1 MSPKAA
7 WVSLLSKTAYLPGL
21 LVVDYGLKAAKSKYP
36 LIVMVTPDIPQD
48 ARNVLKN
55 RGLISVDVGVVA
67 PEASR
72 QRFDIHDARF
82 ADTWSKVR
90 TFEMV
95 DYDRVVLLDADV
107 IILRNMDELMD
118 LDLPKD
124 QIAAA
129 HVCACNPRKLP
140 HYPADWIPE
149 NCAHS
154 AVSGPNAPPPQW
166 SEGKPR
172 PYSQLN
178 SGVVVLNPSMAV
190 ANAIIERLMTSAEVE
205 NFTFADQDLMIEHFK
220 GMWKPLPWYYNALR
234 TLQVVHPKIW
244 RDEEVRCLH
253 YILPDKPWKA
263 RVPDEGT
270 GSPFDETNRWWWAHF
285 EKLGEELR
293 AVDPE
298 GWGLVSA
305 KVAAK

>member
-1 MSPKAA
+1 
-7 WVSLLSKTAYLPGL
+7 
-21 LVVDYGLKAAKSKYP
+21 
-36 LIVMVTPDIPQD
+36 
-48 ARNVLKN
+48 
-55 RGLISVDVGVVA
+55 
-67 PEASR
+67 
-72 QRFDIHDARF
+72 
-82 ADTWSKVR
+82 
-90 TFEMV
+90 
-95 DYDRVVLLDADV
+95 VVLLDADV

-154 AVSGPNAPPPQW
+154 AVTGPNAPPPQW

-178 SGVVVLNPSMAV
+178 SGVVVLKPSMAV

-253 YILPDKPWKA
+253 
-263 RVPDEGT
+263 
-270 GSPFDETNRWWWAHF
+270 
-285 EKLGEELR
+285 
-293 AVDPE
+293 
-298 GWGLVSA
+298 
-305 KVAAK
+305 